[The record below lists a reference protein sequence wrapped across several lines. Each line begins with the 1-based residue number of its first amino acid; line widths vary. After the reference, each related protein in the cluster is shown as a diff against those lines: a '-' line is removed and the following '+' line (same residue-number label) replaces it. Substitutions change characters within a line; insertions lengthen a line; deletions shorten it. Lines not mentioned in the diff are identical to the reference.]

1 MRWRYPF
8 ILERLRST
16 QEAHRIKKPLLVLER
31 VAIGGINRRQIF
43 VSLLKK
49 KEAYVTKGNRLIE
62 EKRLKEATEVVVEGL
77 NFYQNKVIK
86 AVDGHPIADTALVVV
101 ALRHMADQLEQQEP
115 SCRGLVKWLN
125 KITTKPELQA
135 QKKIEKT
142 RKR

>member
-1 MRWRYPF
+1 M
-8 ILERLRST
+8 
-16 QEAHRIKKPLLVLER
+16 
-31 VAIGGINRRQIF
+31 
-43 VSLLKK
+43 SLLKK

-101 ALRHMADQLEQQEP
+101 ALRHMDDQLEQQEP
-115 SCRGLVKWLN
+115 SCRGLVEWLD
-125 KITTKPELQA
+125 KKTTKPELRA
-135 QKKIEKT
+135 QRRVEKT

>member
-1 MRWRYPF
+1 M
-8 ILERLRST
+8 
-16 QEAHRIKKPLLVLER
+16 
-31 VAIGGINRRQIF
+31 
-43 VSLLKK
+43 SLLKK

-86 AVDGHPIADTALVVV
+86 DVDGHPVADTALVVV

-115 SCRGLVKWLN
+115 SCRGLVKWLS

>member
-1 MRWRYPF
+1 M
-8 ILERLRST
+8 
-16 QEAHRIKKPLLVLER
+16 
-31 VAIGGINRRQIF
+31 
-43 VSLLKK
+43 SLLKK

-86 AVDGHPIADTALVVV
+86 AVDGHPVADTALVVV

-115 SCRGLVKWLN
+115 SCRGLVKWLS

-135 QKKIEKT
+135 QKKVEKNKKKI
-142 RKR
+142 RKGGDGHGGNRAHRSETMERRIL